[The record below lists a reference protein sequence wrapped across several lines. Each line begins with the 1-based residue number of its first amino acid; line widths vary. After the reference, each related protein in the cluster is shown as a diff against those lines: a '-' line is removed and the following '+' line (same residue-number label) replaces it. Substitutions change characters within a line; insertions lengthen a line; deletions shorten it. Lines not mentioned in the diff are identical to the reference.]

1 MIFCPA
7 SKKRLTKP
15 FSGRGVAACQV
26 RGDGLYPRPWPA
38 SADGTR

>member
-1 MIFCPA
+1 MNKLA
-7 SKKRLTKP
+7 NLTKP

-26 RGDGLYPRPWPA
+26 RGGVLYPRPWPA